1 MGLNEKF
8 FKSADEDE
16 PFFNTVLYPGSGDT
30 TNGQSITGVGFEPD
44 LVWIKSRNDS
54 YNNVI
59 YDSING
65 VNSAISSNLTDAA
78 WANRNRFESFDLDGF
93 TIEADNSGDLW
104 KIDRENTTYV
114 AWCWKA
120 GGAAVSNTDGDVQ
133 SNVSANVANGFS
145 IVKGTGSGSGV
156 QTVGHGLNSA
166 PELVLVKNINVS
178 DNWWVYSSTTGV
190 SKYLELNTSAA
201 TANWF
206 ENMVVNSTEIGVRQ
220 DSTGSW
226 GNLIAYCFH
235 SVAGVS
241 KVGSYIGN
249 GNANGPVVPLGFE
262 PAWVMI
268 KGTDEVSDWIIID
281 NKRDTTNPN
290 SARLDANGNGAEYN
304 GEDIMDLDSTSFQ
317 LKTSSASK
325 NAIGKTFIYLAFA
338 VEI

>member
-8 FKSADEDE
+8 FKSADGDE

-104 KIDRENTTYV
+104 KIDRENTNFV

-166 PELVLVKNINVS
+166 PELVIVKNLNTI
-178 DNWWVYSSTTGV
+178 DNSFVYSSPTGV
-190 SKYLELNTSAA
+190 SKYLQLNT
-201 TANWF
+201 TAQPFTWF
-206 ENMVVNSTEIGVRQ
+206 QNMVVNSTEIGLRQ
-220 DSTGSW
+220 ESVGSW

-241 KVGSYIGN
+241 KVGSYSGN
-249 GNANGPVVPLGFE
+249 GNNTGPVVNTGFE
-262 PAWVMI
+262 PSFVLI
-268 KGTDEVSDWIIID
+268 KATSRAGNWIMLD
-281 NKRDTTNPN
+281 NKRNTSDPRDNPLYANTNGLEN
-290 SARLDANGNGAEYN
+290 INQINRVNF
-304 GEDIMDLDSTSFQ
+304 DSTRFQ
-317 LKTSSASK
+317 VVGTGGDT
-325 NAIGKTFIYLAFA
+325 NENGHTYIYYAIA
-338 VEI
+338 

>member
-16 PFFNTVLYPGSGDT
+16 PFFNTVLYTGSGDT

-59 YDSING
+59 YDSIKG

-104 KIDRENTTYV
+104 KIDRENTNFV

-120 GGAAVSNTDGDVQ
+120 GGAAVSNTDGSTNSQ
-133 SNVSANVANGFS
+133 VSANVANGFS
-145 IVKGTGSGSGV
+145 IVKTASTSGSI
-156 QTVGHGLNSA
+156 TFGHGLDSA
-166 PELVLVKNINVS
+166 PEMIINKGYVSGGWNWLVYHKDVG
-178 DNWWVYSSTTGV
+178 TG
-190 SKYLELNTSAA
+190 KYLQLNSAA
-201 TANWF
+201 TTLSYSPSF
-206 ENMVVNSTEIGVRQ
+206 SSVTSTTITHEGSLSSQSYVN
-220 DSTGSW
+220 
-226 GNLIAYCFH
+226 YCFH

-241 KVGSYIGN
+241 KVGSYTGN
-249 GNANGPVVPLGFE
+249 GNTNGPVVPLGFE

-268 KGTDEVSDWIIID
+268 KGANEASDWIIID

-325 NAIGKTFIYLAFA
+325 NASGKTFIYYAIA
-338 VEI
+338 